1 MKVARKCVSL
11 KLRWKLLLGLRA
23 VRGTLKTIYVDKKKM
38 VAVLI
43 LADDA
48 QRNFRRQRIFRDRTN
63 PLDFL
68 YDTKASFGQKQD
80 SSRNVYIL
88 ILKCTR

>member
-1 MKVARKCVSL
+1 
-11 KLRWKLLLGLRA
+11 
-23 VRGTLKTIYVDKKKM
+23 M

-68 YDTKASFGQKQD
+68 YDTKASFGAEARQFK
-80 SSRNVYIL
+80 
-88 ILKCTR
+88 KCLYSYT

>member
-1 MKVARKCVSL
+1 
-11 KLRWKLLLGLRA
+11 
-23 VRGTLKTIYVDKKKM
+23 M
-38 VAVLI
+38 VAVLL

-48 QRNFRRQRIFRDRTN
+48 KRNFRQRIFRDRTN

-80 SSRNVYIL
+80 SSRITFLYLNVQDGRTSPLNNFKRNTTYFNIYICS
-88 ILKCTR
+88 LKLVNYRKKGL